1 MGGKHWQTRLMAWQH
16 LCLGDL
22 DQIDNPATYFMAG
35 ALRIHASPLEWLMAK
50 REGIVILREDFA
62 YAHLRFCQR
71 IVCDDLAHAEKVERW
86 LRAPEPT
93 AEILIAEKAERQVA

>member
-1 MGGKHWQTRLMAWQH
+1 
-16 LCLGDL
+16 
-22 DQIDNPATYFMAG
+22 
-35 ALRIHASPLEWLMAK
+35 MAK
-50 REGIVILREDFA
+50 REGIVILRGDFA